1 LEVEEEEDD
10 KKKKVKKGEKEP
22 TEKEIKEAKKLKYRR
37 QNCHNP
43 SYKELEDKIKDLS
56 EFKTNDKSNN
66 SNINYNKLI
75 QDKDK
80 EISDLQEL

>member
-1 LEVEEEEDD
+1 MKELDPKLPDD
-10 KKKKVKKGEKEP
+10 EIRGFFKKMVNDIRNK
-22 TEKEIKEAKKLKYRR
+22 I
-37 QNCHNP
+37 
-43 SYKELEDKIKDLS
+43 KELEDKIKDLS